1 MYFGFQA
8 TMISQYDPESSNG
21 KVSAG
26 TVHLTLCKFPNMI
39 KVVLHYA

>member
-1 MYFGFQA
+1 
-8 TMISQYDPESSNG
+8 MISQYDPSGSNG

-26 TVHLTLCKFPNMI
+26 AVHLTPCKFPNMI